1 MVNCGF
7 DCFKCS
13 PKGITCMYFEGHQS
27 QNHLKSYKTID
38 SIVVW
43 VFLREGVRQGDKRVS
58 D

>member
-13 PKGITCMYFEGHQS
+13 PKGIMYFEGHQS

-43 VFLREGVRQGDKRVS
+43 VFFKGRGEAGG
-58 D
+58 

>member
-13 PKGITCMYFEGHQS
+13 PKGIMYFEGHQS
-27 QNHLKSYKTID
+27 QNHTRLLILLLF
-38 SIVVW
+38 

>member
-1 MVNCGF
+1 MVHCGF

-13 PKGITCMYFEGHQS
+13 PKGIMYFEGHQS

-43 VFLREGVRQGDKRVS
+43 FFLREGVRQEDKRVS